1 LLVGIDN
8 TLKFIDFRRKFMVL
22 GDKQHEKQ
30 QDVRIKK
37 LENDLD
43 QQKKRINTLEK
54 RANADDVLVM
64 KLEKRIESLEKRKTV
79 KKTKK

>member
-1 LLVGIDN
+1 
-8 TLKFIDFRRKFMVL
+8 MVL
-22 GDKQHEKQ
+22 GDNQHEKQ